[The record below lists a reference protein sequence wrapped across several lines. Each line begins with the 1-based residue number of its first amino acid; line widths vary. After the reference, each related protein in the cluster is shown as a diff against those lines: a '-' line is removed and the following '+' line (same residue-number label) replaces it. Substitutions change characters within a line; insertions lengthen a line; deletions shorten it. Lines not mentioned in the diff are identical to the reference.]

1 MTSSKS
7 FVKFDK
13 VDKSY
18 DGKNLVVKDLNLDI
32 NEGEFI
38 TMLGPSGSGKT
49 TCLMMLAGFETP
61 TNGEIYLDSKPISRI
76 PPHKR
81 GIGMVF
87 QNYALFPHLTVYENL
102 AFPLKVRKLSRD
114 EIDKKID
121 KALSMVSLTGFEKR
135 MPNQLS
141 GGQQQRVAV
150 ARSLVFDPQ
159 LVLMDEPLGA
169 LDKNLRESMQYE
181 IKHIHE
187 NIGVTVVYVTHDQS
201 EALTMSTRIAVF
213 NDGKVQQLS
222 NPDKLYEEPVNSF
235 VAEFIGE
242 TNTFSGEVTDISGK
256 KCKVKLETGVEIISN
271 PIRVKS
277 KGEKTKVSLRPER
290 AIIDPEEKMDNKYKG
305 KIEEI
310 IYHGDHARVRLNL
323 LGNKEFILKVPN
335 SSARM
340 DIKRGNEINVGW
352 NSQDAR
358 ALDLKS
364 IWDWFTQKLYYFSF
378 IFTKWEVDLNFVNCC
393 NKPLIN
399 V

>member
-1 MTSSKS
+1 MSVNKE

-18 DGKNLVVKDLNLDI
+18 DGKVLVVKDLQLDI
-32 NEGEFI
+32 AEGEFI

-61 TNGEIYLDSKPISRI
+61 TNGEIYLDGNAISSI

-87 QNYALFPHLTVYENL
+87 QNYALFPHMTVYENL
-102 AFPLKVRKLSRD
+102 AFPLRVRKIPKD
-114 EIDKKID
+114 EADKKID
-121 KALSMVSLTGFEKR
+121 KALSMVSLQGFASR
-135 MPNQLS
+135 MPGQLS

-187 NIGVTVVYVTHDQS
+187 SIGVTVVYVTHDQG
-201 EALTMSTRIAVF
+201 EALTMSNRIAVF

-222 NPDKLYEEPVNSF
+222 SPDKLYEEPVNSF

-242 TNTFSGEVTDISGK
+242 NNRFSGKVTDISKGK
-256 KCKVKLETGVEIISN
+256 SKVKLDEGSEILAN
-271 PIRVKS
+271 PIAVKS
-277 KGEKTKVSLRPER
+277 NGENTIVSLRPER
-290 AIIDPEEKMDNKYKG
+290 ALINTKEKMENNFKG
-305 KIEEI
+305 KIEEV
-310 IYHGDHARVRLNL
+310 IYHGDHTRVRLNL
-323 LGNKEFILKVPN
+323 LGNKDFILKVPN
-335 SSARM
+335 SSANM
-340 DIKRGNEINVGW
+340 DIKLGNQISVSW
-352 NSQDAR
+352 NSFDAR
-358 ALDLKS
+358 ALDPK
-364 IWDWFTQKLYYFSF
+364 
-378 IFTKWEVDLNFVNCC
+378 
-393 NKPLIN
+393 
-399 V
+399 